1 MTLLTPWLNE
11 QLAAF
16 EVEFDRYLAS
26 IDAPKNLKEAMRYSA
41 LNGGK
46 RLRPMLLIAAGH
58 LSGADAKILYPL
70 GMAIEMIHAYSLI
83 HDDLPAMD
91 DDSLRRGKPTC
102 HIQFDEATA
111 ILAGDALLTESFV
124 ILSHLEGISDSAKIK
139 LIQLFS
145 HSAGASGMVG
155 GQMMDLEGEERKITS
170 DELVA
175 IHRLKTGKL
184 IKASILAG
192 AIAGNTDEKTLMH
205 LTEFADNIGLAFQ
218 VKDDIL
224 DVTGTSEEL
233 GKTAGKDLEQEKS
246 TYVTLLGLEK
256 ATTILDE
263 LIDKAFDN
271 LNALGEKNAPLLN
284 LTAYVV
290 KRNY

>member
-58 LSGADAKILYPL
+58 LSDADAKILYPL

-184 IKASILAG
+184 IKALILAG
-192 AIAGNTDEKTLMH
+192 AIAGNAEEKTLMH

>member
-263 LIDKAFDN
+263 LIDKAFDS

>member
-16 EVEFDRYLAS
+16 EVEFHRYLAS

-58 LSGADAKILYPL
+58 LSGADAKVLYPL

-192 AIAGNTDEKTLMH
+192 AIAGNADEKTLMH

>member
-192 AIAGNTDEKTLMH
+192 AIAGNSDEKTLMH

-263 LIDKAFDN
+263 LSDKAFDN

-290 KRNY
+290 KR

>member
-58 LSGADAKILYPL
+58 LSGADPKVLYPL

-124 ILSHLEGISDSAKIK
+124 ILSHLEGISESAKIK

-192 AIAGNTDEKTLMH
+192 AIAGDADEKTLMH

>member
-1 MTLLTPWLNE
+1 MTLLTPWINE

-58 LSGADAKILYPL
+58 LSGADPKVLYPL

-124 ILSHLEGISDSAKIK
+124 ILSHLEGISESAKIK

-175 IHRLKTGKL
+175 IHLLKTGKL

-192 AIAGNTDEKTLMH
+192 AIAGDANEKTLMH

>member
-58 LSGADAKILYPL
+58 LSGANAKILYPL

-192 AIAGNTDEKTLMH
+192 AIAGNADEKTLMH

>member
-58 LSGADAKILYPL
+58 LSGADPKVLYPL

-124 ILSHLEGISDSAKIK
+124 ILSHLEGISESAKIK

-192 AIAGNTDEKTLMH
+192 AIAGDSDEKTLMH